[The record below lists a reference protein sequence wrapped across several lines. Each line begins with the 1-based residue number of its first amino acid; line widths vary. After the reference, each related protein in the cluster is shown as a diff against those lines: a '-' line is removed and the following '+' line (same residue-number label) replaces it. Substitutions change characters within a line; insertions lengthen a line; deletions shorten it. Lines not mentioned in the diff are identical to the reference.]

1 MNDRTLHPIEYLL
14 IFKRRKP
21 WFVVPFVVCSV
32 VGVALA
38 LLLPATY
45 RSDATIA
52 VQAPAVA
59 PDLVSTRASLDRDER
74 LRALSQQLRSPAVL
88 ERVAR
93 DEGLISD
100 RPIEAV
106 TQDLNKRIDVEIP
119 RPIAESNGQPELNA
133 FYIVYRDR
141 TPERTQRIANRLAQ
155 VFVDE
160 HSRSREMQAEG
171 TAEFLGGQLR
181 ASQERI
187 AALEGRLRTAKEQY
201 MGQLPEQT
209 LANLQTV
216 SGMRQQLE
224 STSNNLRSEQ
234 DALALIDRQM
244 QQMRQGAYSAPAG
257 TAGIPTTPQQ
267 RVVALQ
273 RELAVARGK
282 FTNRHPEIQLLE
294 EELAAARAEAEAFGQ
309 QSEDSRTE
317 LLAADPNYQ
326 QLVAER
332 NQAQLRINA
341 LRRLQR
347 QLQGDIAR
355 YQQRVES
362 APMVEQELAA
372 LQRDYDFER
381 ERFKNL
387 SERHSAALLQEQVA
401 RTRGGERFSVLN
413 GAYLP
418 DAPESP
424 NRIRIA
430 LIALALGLGL
440 GGAMVFGREYLDW
453 SIRDSRVLQDQFDV
467 PVLAEIPRIRDAA

>member
-1 MNDRTLHPIEYLL
+1 MNERTLHPLEYLL

-21 WFVVPFVVCSV
+21 WFIIPFVVCSV
-32 VGVALA
+32 VGIALA

-45 RSDATIA
+45 RSEATIA

-59 PDLVSTRASLDRDER
+59 PDLVSSRASLDREER

-88 ERVAR
+88 ERVVR
-93 DEGLISD
+93 DEGLIGD
-100 RPIEAV
+100 RPIEVV
-106 TQDLNKRIDVEIP
+106 TQELNRRIDVEVP
-119 RPIAESNGQPELNA
+119 RPIAQTNGQPELNA
-133 FYIVYRDR
+133 FYIVYKDR

-171 TAEFLGGQLR
+171 TAEFLGSQLR

-187 AALEGRLRTAKEQY
+187 SALENRLRTAKEQY
-201 MGQLPEQT
+201 MGKLPEQA

-224 STSNNLRSEQ
+224 STGNNLRSEQ
-234 DALALIDRQM
+234 DSLALIERQM
-244 QQMRQGAYSAPAG
+244 QQMRQGAYSAPTG

-273 RELAVARGK
+273 RDLAAARGK
-282 FTNRHPEIQLLE
+282 YTSRHPEIQLLE

-309 QSEDSRTE
+309 QSEDSRSE

-332 NQAQLRINA
+332 NQTQLRIKT
-341 LRRLQR
+341 LRRMQG
-347 QLQGDIAR
+347 QLQADIAR
-355 YQQRVES
+355 YQQRVEA
-362 APMVEQELAA
+362 APMVEQELAT
-372 LQRDYDFER
+372 LERDYDFER
-381 ERFKNL
+381 ANYKAL

-418 DAPESP
+418 ESPESP
-424 NRIRIA
+424 NRLRIA

-453 SIRDSRVLQDQFDV
+453 SIRDPRVLQDQFDV